1 MIQPA
6 MTNPSDIMTLE
17 EVAEY
22 LRLKPQTIYTW
33 AQNKKIPGA
42 KIGKEWRFR
51 RTVIDKWFNQHMD
64 DKFNEFIESDES

>member
-1 MIQPA
+1 MA
-6 MTNPSDIMTLE
+6 NPSDIMTLE

-33 AQNKKIPGA
+33 AQSKKIPGA

-51 RTVIDKWFNQHMD
+51 RTLIDKWFDQHMD
-64 DKFNEFIESDES
+64 DKFNELIEPDTP